1 VCPPDQT
8 TEADDLKSS
17 GAMKATLSD
26 ALWISGAVTAGVGV
40 AFVFWKPWNKR
51 KEVPTSP
58 VNVACSTTGCG
69 ATWSGRF

>member
-1 VCPPDQT
+1 
-8 TEADDLKSS
+8 
-17 GAMKATLSD
+17 MKATLSD

-51 KEVPTSP
+51 KEAPTTP

-69 ATWSGRF
+69 ATWTGRF